1 MNQRQRRRKAHL
13 SRGRYW
19 GKRCSEYC
27 AGCICCEA
35 WKFYD
40 EQGRFPTFEEA
51 HAQCDE
57 AMRKERAAELQA
69 IVSKHMDDRGNCMSP
84 AGLVND
90 IKEWAK

>member
-1 MNQRQRRRKAHL
+1 MNQRQRKRHL
-13 SRGRYW
+13 SRGRGRYW

-51 HAQCDE
+51 DRASTMAQ
-57 AMRKERAAELQA
+57 AEEIQE
-69 IVSKHMDDRGNCMSP
+69 IP
-84 AGLVND
+84 
-90 IKEWAK
+90 E